1 MQKVM
6 RRVLLLVL
14 LLLIPSG
21 LAEETPSWVVEVE
34 DPLGN
39 PINDCEIVLT
49 EPWTGGLLN
58 EPNGGMYQP
67 SATCEGYVVMW
78 HPPVPSSQTTVVLD
92 AYPLIEDLFSVQGVH
107 TMQVLGSAWQTPVED
122 GLVDAPNGIPVVL
135 IGEGGSY
142 VRNGESVV
150 SIPNATTT
158 YDLQANYSQD
168 VVVVAF
174 HTGSGQSVEWVE
186 QNLTVGE
193 FGGGWVARVIL
204 DGMSIGESTWPPSI
218 SWVEEQLNKSETK
231 GSSNLVFT
239 SSLTPNEN
247 ITGTW
252 TANHVFNNGLGLP
265 FIPGVQAG
273 IASQVDRFLDGD
285 VNQLESLLESMI
297 YLNGREAVCC
307 VIDDSA
313 VIFETFSIDAEI
325 DFSSESWGWNE
336 SGTVSASRS
345 HIDLMRLEVPFQ
357 NDLRQ
362 STPLTITTDGGWQYL
377 SSPLNEWIEGTTS
390 EFTLQRDESSISG
403 FYTITLGPNSAP
415 VLSMQEDYALPWDN
429 TSYDFN
435 VIIDDAPLSQ
445 HNCEWNISGSNN
457 NLGVNLSAYPPD
469 SILPIS
475 VICVDE
481 GGLNGTW
488 NGSFVLDDES
498 PWINA
503 SDEIQIVPPGMF
515 YWDLMVGDD
524 HDQNLRVYWTSN
536 KSDDWWYTGDV
547 LDIVFNPD
555 SNLNSINDN
564 ISERHKQRNPVQY
577 WLSAEVSDDVGHTV
591 FGNWTIQLTDVSG
604 PVILASV
611 EDYDVDEGWGEAAL
625 VSRPGDI
632 LRLNLTES
640 FDDHSSID
648 KINFSISLL
657 DKEYS
662 DLSWSEVQYWEL
674 PELPVG
680 YHQINVIGYDEQ
692 GNVAGNTF
700 GVAVAPPITRDL
712 EIIDIQSSST
722 EIEPGENHFW
732 VTVQNNGASTT
743 EFILCSGNDCVESV
757 VGPSSYAQTTTSIV
771 SMKVDLDWFETF
783 SVELSYLDDSNQT
796 VVKHS
801 TSEYDAGVGLGGLE
815 LFIFVT
821 ISVLAIIWLRSRN
834 EPRF

>member
-1 MQKVM
+1 
-6 RRVLLLVL
+6 
-14 LLLIPSG
+14 
-21 LAEETPSWVVEVE
+21 
-34 DPLGN
+34 
-39 PINDCEIVLT
+39 
-49 EPWTGGLLN
+49 
-58 EPNGGMYQP
+58 
-67 SATCEGYVVMW
+67 
-78 HPPVPSSQTTVVLD
+78 
-92 AYPLIEDLFSVQGVH
+92 
-107 TMQVLGSAWQTPVED
+107 
-122 GLVDAPNGIPVVL
+122 
-135 IGEGGSY
+135 
-142 VRNGESVV
+142 
-150 SIPNATTT
+150 
-158 YDLQANYSQD
+158 
-168 VVVVAF
+168 
-174 HTGSGQSVEWVE
+174 
-186 QNLTVGE
+186 
-193 FGGGWVARVIL
+193 
-204 DGMSIGESTWPPSI
+204 
-218 SWVEEQLNKSETK
+218 
-231 GSSNLVFT
+231 
-239 SSLTPNEN
+239 
-247 ITGTW
+247 
-252 TANHVFNNGLGLP
+252 
-265 FIPGVQAG
+265 
-273 IASQVDRFLDGD
+273 
-285 VNQLESLLESMI
+285 
-297 YLNGREAVCC
+297 
-307 VIDDSA
+307 
-313 VIFETFSIDAEI
+313 
-325 DFSSESWGWNE
+325 
-336 SGTVSASRS
+336 
-345 HIDLMRLEVPFQ
+345 MRLEVPFQ

-503 SDEIQIVPPGMF
+503 SDEIQIIPPGMF

-657 DKEYS
+657 EKEYS